1 MIFSSSLFLIY
12 FFPIFL
18 VLYLLVKKEFKN
30 GIALLASILFY
41 AWGGKIFTI
50 LLAGTVVLDYFI
62 VQRITQTKG
71 EEKKFMF
78 WLSIALNIGMLA
90 YFKYANF
97 FMDTIADVTGQSLSD
112 WTKIALPIGISF
124 FTFQKMSYTID
135 VYRGTHKP
143 LNSLGDYALYI
154 ILFPQLI
161 AGPIVRYNE
170 IADEL
175 IDRDKNDTID
185 NKIIGL
191 FRFAIGLAKKV
202 LIANVL
208 GEAAGDIFAE
218 DPSTLTFLHAWL
230 GALLYAFQIYF
241 DFSGYSDMAIGIG
254 RILGFHFPENFN
266 FPYIARNITEFWQRW
281 HITLG
286 RWMRDYLYIPLGGN
300 RGSNSK
306 MYVNLCVVFLLS
318 GLWHGASWNFVLW
331 GAFHGLFLI
340 LDRLFL
346 IRITKQWGD
355 IPSVILTFII
365 TLIGWVIFKI
375 EDFGEM
381 TTYLGSMIGMGSGT
395 DYVVIDAQTWFIL
408 TMAILFSFAPI
419 FGKIKE
425 WFIINEATEVLS
437 PKQSLVVG
445 LTTFVLISLSIA
457 YVTASNFNPFIYY
470 RF

>member
-1 MIFSSSLFLIY
+1 MVFSSSLFIIY

-18 VLYLLVKKEFKN
+18 VFYFIVKEDYKN
-30 GIALLASILFY
+30 GVALLASIIFY
-41 AWGGKIFTI
+41 AWGGKLFTI
-50 LLAGTVVLDYFI
+50 LLGVTIIADYYI
-62 VQRITQTKG
+62 VKRVTITKG
-71 EEKKFMF
+71 EERKFLF
-78 WLSIALNIGMLA
+78 WLSIALNLGMLA

-97 FMDTIADVTGQSLSD
+97 FMENVAMLSGKGVSN

-143 LNSLGDYALYI
+143 LKSIGDYALYI

-161 AGPIVRYNE
+161 AGPIVRYSE

-175 IDRDKNDTID
+175 VDRKKNNTID

-191 FRFAIGLAKKV
+191 FRFAVGLGKKV
-202 LIANVL
+202 LIANIL
-208 GEAAGDIFAE
+208 GETATDIFAE
-218 DPSTLTFLHAWL
+218 DPATLTMAHAWL

-254 RILGFHFPENFN
+254 RMLGFNFPENFN

-300 RGSNSK
+300 RVSNQR
-306 MYVNLCVVFLLS
+306 MYINLCIVFFLS

-331 GAFHGLFLI
+331 GIFHGFFLV

-346 IRITKQWGD
+346 IKMTEKLGD
-355 IPSVILTFII
+355 IPSVVITFII
-365 TLIGWVIFKI
+365 TLFGWVIFKV
-375 EDFGEM
+375 ENLSDM
-381 TTYLGSMIGMGSGT
+381 VSYLGSMFGMGSGKE
-395 DYVVIDAQTWFIL
+395 YLVINSQTWFIL
-408 TMAILFSFAPI
+408 VIAFLISFAPLYPKFKDWVSRI
-419 FGKIKE
+419 QATVILSPQQSLTFGIST
-425 WFIINEATEVLS
+425 FII
-437 PKQSLVVG
+437 
-445 LTTFVLISLSIA
+445 ISFSIC
-457 YVTASNFNPFIYY
+457 YVAASNFNPFIYF